1 MIHVGRLYH
10 RVDQQSIPLRM
21 TMQYSDTRLLARAET
36 DDVSM
41 RQRLDKV
48 DTRMTRASRRMR
60 ADVGALGPGLIT
72 GVADDDPSG
81 ISTYTVTG
89 ATQGYQLLWLS
100 IVTLPMIIAVQSIC
114 ARIGIV
120 RGQGLAQTIG
130 ERYGRGWLIPVV
142 GLLFIANVVNIG
154 ADILA
159 IAAVTDML
167 TSIPTR
173 WLVAPIGIGIALVQ
187 VIVPYPRFARYLKV
201 LTLVIFAYVI
211 GAFFANPDWGAALR
225 GTFVPAADWSG
236 PGLQTIV
243 AVLGTTIS
251 PYLFFWQASAE
262 VEEEEQMGIVAGKA
276 DPEEISPIIRGARL
290 DISLGMLLSNIG
302 FYFVVLTSAA
312 TLFASGQTNIQTA
325 EQAAEALRPLAGNA
339 ASILFA
345 VGIIGTGL
353 LAIPTMAGSVA
364 YAAAELFGWPEGLNN
379 TFRRA
384 PQFYSVIALATL
396 LGIAMTFTSL
406 GEIRAL
412 YLSAILN
419 GLIAPLLLVVI
430 MLLAGDRAVLGQF
443 TAGRTVRFIGWTTT
457 IAMLVVAIVMLI
469 GLIPT

>member
-1 MIHVGRLYH
+1 MDLWPGTAVPEGVL
-10 RVDQQSIPLRM
+10 PL
-21 TMQYSDTRLLARAET
+21 
-36 DDVSM
+36 
-41 RQRLDKV
+41 
-48 DTRMTRASRRMR
+48 SRGCS
-60 ADVGALGPGLIT
+60 VY
-72 GVADDDPSG
+72 
-81 ISTYTVTG
+81 IS
-89 ATQGYQLLWLS
+89 
-100 IVTLPMIIAVQSIC
+100 
-114 ARIGIV
+114 R
-120 RGQGLAQTIG
+120 
-130 ERYGRGWLIPVV
+130 
-142 GLLFIANVVNIG
+142 
-154 ADILA
+154 
-159 IAAVTDML
+159 
-167 TSIPTR
+167 
-173 WLVAPIGIGIALVQ
+173 
-187 VIVPYPRFARYLKV
+187 
-201 LTLVIFAYVI
+201 
-211 GAFFANPDWGAALR
+211 
-225 GTFVPAADWSG
+225 
-236 PGLQTIV
+236 
-243 AVLGTTIS
+243 
-251 PYLFFWQASAE
+251 
-262 VEEEEQMGIVAGKA
+262 
-276 DPEEISPIIRGARL
+276 
-290 DISLGMLLSNIG
+290 GMLLSTIG
-302 FYFVVLTSAA
+302 FYFAVLPAAA
-312 TLFASGQTNIQTA
+312 TLFARGQTNIQTA